1 MATRRN
7 DTAVPMLAHDVRV
20 GCEVVIA
27 ERALLLEEIER
38 RTGSSYRE
46 LKEAH
51 HFEYVIPNHDGED
64 RDNWEAFDHPLGER
78 AERQQR
84 SPRKTRCGESPGG
97 SRAGP

>member
-38 RTGSSYRE
+38 RTGSAYRE

-64 RDNWEAFDHPLGER
+64 RDNWEAFDHPLGDAR
-78 AERQQR
+78 LASATVTAQDAVR
-84 SPRKTRCGESPGG
+84 
-97 SRAGP
+97 